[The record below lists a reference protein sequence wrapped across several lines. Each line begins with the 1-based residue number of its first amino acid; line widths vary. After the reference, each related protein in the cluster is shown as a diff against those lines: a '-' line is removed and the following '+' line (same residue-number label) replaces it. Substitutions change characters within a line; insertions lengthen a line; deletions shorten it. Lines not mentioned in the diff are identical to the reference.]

1 MEQGAYKLPTSSEVI
16 NSTAN
21 GGAYAAGNRNDIGKE
36 IKNLIDEIDI
46 NNPGAAA
53 ARTGQNGTGLR
64 ASNVTTSLVPKNI
77 QEARNVDNMYLQ
89 EIENKLGLLNNMM
102 TINRN

>member
-21 GGAYAAGNRNDIGKE
+21 GAYAGNSNDIGKE

-46 NNPGAAA
+46 NNPAAA
-53 ARTGQNGTGLR
+53 ARTGQNATGLR